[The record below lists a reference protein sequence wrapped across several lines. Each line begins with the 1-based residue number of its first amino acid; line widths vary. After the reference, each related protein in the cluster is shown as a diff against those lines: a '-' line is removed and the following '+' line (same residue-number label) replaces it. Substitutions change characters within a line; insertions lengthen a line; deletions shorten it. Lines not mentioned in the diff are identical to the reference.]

1 MNYQILTETELFR
14 LIPSPKPDTDWA
26 AAYNEFVKSVIDLCH
41 GYEELHYPLFAL
53 TYAETEL
60 QYHVMQ
66 NRIPEKGRP
75 LASAPDNVY
84 ISKTHYISKALAF
97 IRKMLKYL
105 TIPVP
110 PLTSAPHLRPSHE
123 KAIHPAFRW
132 TANAVD
138 LVEVIYALDEMGCIN
153 NGEAPIGELASFF
166 YSLFGIEAKECYRYY
181 TDIKHRKNE
190 SRTYFI
196 DKMQARLNRR
206 MQLDDEKEKMRR

>member
-1 MNYQILTETELFR
+1 MQN
-14 LIPSPKPDTDWA
+14 
-26 AAYNEFVKSVIDLCH
+26 
-41 GYEELHYPLFAL
+41 
-53 TYAETEL
+53 
-60 QYHVMQ
+60 HVMQ
-66 NRIPEKGRP
+66 NRISEKGRP

-84 ISKTHYISKALAF
+84 ISKALAF
-97 IRKMLKYL
+97 IRKMLKHL

-110 PLTSAPHLRPSHE
+110 PLTSTFNIRPPHE

-153 NGEAPIGELASFF
+153 NGKAPIGELASFF